1 LRAVEPD
8 ERVANLAVHVVDGTG
23 HALATEAL
31 VAVAQLDRLVL
42 AGRGPRRDHGAALGA
57 RHEMDLH
64 LHRRVAAGVEDLA
77 AHDVLNARHV
87 LLLLL
92 LLLWVTLPPTPGG
105 RVGVRV
111 RPLARRRRAPGARDL
126 VNGLSGRLPVG
137 RDGVSV
143 PGRGTGRA
151 GARRRCG
158 ARSRGPRRGLG
169 PRRPTRGGGSR
180 STSGRGPRP
189 RALSDGRRPDR

>member
-1 LRAVEPD
+1 PRHGEGHAEDGVGAEPPLVVGAVELDELLVDRPLLRAVEPD

-77 AHDVLNARHV
+77 AHDVLDARHV

-111 RPLARRRRAPGARDL
+111 RPLTRRRRAPGARDL
-126 VNGLSGRLPVG
+126 VNGLSGRS
-137 RDGVSV
+137 RWA
-143 PGRGTGRA
+143 GTGSA
-151 GARRRCG
+151 FPVAEPVAQVLGGDAEL
-158 ARSRGPRRGLG
+158 GLG
-169 PRRPTRGGGSR
+169 
-180 STSGRGPRP
+180 
-189 RALSDGRRPDR
+189 